1 MQMSYDEQLKKYGAD
16 KIFLLALLAFS
27 LLLAYLLVR
36 AKKTIVLGEP
46 VGIPGAGISVRLP
59 NGNGW
64 QGDNRWEHNEDTLVL
79 RSVFRPSTG
88 SNFADVVCMYRLAS
102 FRDSA
107 HAWLEQ
113 YAAQFDA
120 ASPEYVTQELETASL
135 EWVYIKQAKRMSNM
149 LAATV
154 PLGYGRWLDIEIRQ
168 RTGEDDLVRNV
179 FEKMAKHIG
188 IKDNELLGRGIEII
202 SQLKA
207 TGLDKVMLQPE
218 GPYYYL
224 VKDSSQRDVGFVVEM
239 LLKSRNTDQ
248 TEIQVAGFN
257 YITKPNRWETAML
270 FKGDSNLDEYVLESE
285 TDQNRI
291 VRIRKGPLTIRG
303 QEKNVRTSTRV
314 LVSQGERITVHRL
327 RPDFDEPSRVDSTEF
342 EAKIGEAAIPG
353 AVIEAVYVQMIN
365 SNTSKMMVD
374 IIFGDGQVKPA
385 VITVSKA
392 PNGESQISRIVKIE
406 YLGLNEAEETY
417 LDNKMQVVKKML
429 RRNGILVLEPAS
441 QDDLKRR
448 FPERADYILQRSQA
462 IKQGRL

>member
-1 MQMSYDEQLKKYGAD
+1 MSYDEQLKRYGAD
-16 KIFLLALLAFS
+16 KIFLLALFAFS
-27 LLLAYLLVR
+27 LLLAYLVVR

-46 VGIPGAGISVRLP
+46 VGIPEAGLSVRLP

-64 QGDNRWEHNEDTLVL
+64 QGDSRWEHNEDTLVL

-88 SNFADVVCMYRLAS
+88 ADFADVVCMYRLAS

-107 HAWLEQ
+107 HAWLER

-120 ASPEYVTQELETASL
+120 ASPEYVTQELETTGL
-135 EWVYIKQAKRMSNM
+135 EWVYIKQAERMSDM

-154 PLGYGRWLDIEIRQ
+154 PLGRGRWLDIEITQ
-168 RTGEDDLVRNV
+168 MAAEDDLVRNV
-179 FEKMAKHIG
+179 FEKMAKHIV
-188 IKDNELLGRGIEII
+188 IKDNESLGRGIEIV

-207 TGLDKVMLQPE
+207 AGLDKVTLQPE
-218 GPYYYL
+218 GSYYYL

-239 LLKSRNTDQ
+239 LLKSGNTDQ
-248 TEIQVAGFN
+248 TEIQVAGFS
-257 YITKPNRWETAML
+257 YATKPNRWETAML
-270 FKGDSNLDEYVLESE
+270 FKGDSNLDEYVWESQ
-285 TDQNRI
+285 TDQDR
-291 VRIRKGPLTIRG
+291 VVQIRRGALTIRS

-327 RPDFDEPSRVDSTEF
+327 GPGFDESSRADSTEF
-342 EAKIGEAAIPG
+342 EAKIGEAAVPG
-353 AVIEAVYVQMIN
+353 AVIEAVYIQMIN
-365 SNTSKMMVD
+365 SDTNKVMVD

-392 PNGESQISRIVKIE
+392 SGSESQISHIVKIE
-406 YLGLNEAEETY
+406 YLGLNEVEETY
-417 LDNKMQVVKKML
+417 LDNKMRVVKKVL

-441 QDDLKRR
+441 QEDLVRR